1 MPNTF
6 ILTLSC
12 PQRPGIVHAV
22 TAFLFGHGCDIV
34 EHRQFD
40 DPIRHALFLRT
51 EFVARGDTDA
61 AQLSAAFRSEVADEF
76 AMDFQLSDDNPQ
88 RVLVMVSK
96 MGHCLND
103 LIFRWRAGSLNA
115 DLVAVVSN
123 HEDLRPMAEA
133 GGLPFIHVPVT
144 PESKPQAEQRLLELV
159 DEYGADLVVLA
170 RYMQVL
176 SDNLCLKLLGPGHQ
190 HPPLVPARVQGR
202 QAVPPGLRSR
212 GQARR
217 SHRPLRDP
225 GPRRGP
231 DHRAGGHPDRPQL
244 RPPGLDD
251 RRPRRR
257 GDRTGP
263 GREVALGA
271 TRAAQRAQHRRFP
284 LKLHRPP
291 LRVDR
296 RSVAGPRRPVR
307 RIVGPRLSGGI
318 EVGTQTA
325 SAHQPRPTNH
335 PKDLK

>member
-1 MPNTF
+1 VPNTF

-12 PQRPGIVHAV
+12 PERPGIVHAV

-51 EFVARGDTDA
+51 EFVARGDTDTDA
-61 AQLSAAFRSEVADEF
+61 TQLSTAFRSEVADEF
-76 AMDFQLSDDNPQ
+76 AMDFQLADDKPQ

-103 LIFRWRAGSLNA
+103 LIFRWRAGSLHA

-176 SDNLCLKLLGPGHQ
+176 SDNLCLKLLGRAINIHHSFLPGFKGANPYHQ
-190 HPPLVPARVQGR
+190 AFDRGVKLV
-202 QAVPPGLRSR
+202 
-212 GQARR
+212 
-217 SHRPLRDP
+217 
-225 GPRRGP
+225 
-231 DHRAGGHPDRPQL
+231 
-244 RPPGLDD
+244 
-251 RRPRRR
+251 
-257 GDRTGP
+257 
-263 GREVALGA
+263 GA
-271 TRAAQRAQHRRFP
+271 TAHYVTPDLDEGPIIEQEVIRIDHNYDPRA
-284 LKLHRPP
+284 LT
-291 LRVDR
+291 
-296 RSVAGPRRPVR
+296 
-307 RIVGPRLSGGI
+307 IVGRDAEAIALARAVRWHS
-318 EVGTQTA
+318 ERRVLLNERSTVVF
-325 SAHQPRPTNH
+325 R
-335 PKDLK
+335 

>member
-1 MPNTF
+1 VPNTF
-6 ILTLSC
+6 ALTLSC

-51 EFVARGDTDA
+51 EFVARGDTDTDA
-61 AQLSAAFRSEVADEF
+61 TQLSAAFRSEVADEF
-76 AMDFQLSDDNPQ
+76 AMDFQLADDKPQ

-103 LIFRWRAGSLNA
+103 LIFRWRAGSLHA

-176 SDNLCLKLLGPGHQ
+176 SDNLCLKLLGRAINIHHSFLPGFKGAKPYHQ
-190 HPPLVPARVQGR
+190 AFDRGVKLV
-202 QAVPPGLRSR
+202 
-212 GQARR
+212 
-217 SHRPLRDP
+217 
-225 GPRRGP
+225 
-231 DHRAGGHPDRPQL
+231 
-244 RPPGLDD
+244 
-251 RRPRRR
+251 
-257 GDRTGP
+257 
-263 GREVALGA
+263 GA
-271 TRAAQRAQHRRFP
+271 TAHYVTPDLDEGPIIEQEVIRIDHNYDPRA
-284 LKLHRPP
+284 LT
-291 LRVDR
+291 
-296 RSVAGPRRPVR
+296 
-307 RIVGPRLSGGI
+307 IVGRDAEAIALARAVRWHS
-318 EVGTQTA
+318 ERRVLLNERSTVVF
-325 SAHQPRPTNH
+325 R
-335 PKDLK
+335 

>member
-12 PQRPGIVHAV
+12 PERPGIVHAV

-51 EFVARGDTDA
+51 EFVARGDTNTDA
-61 AQLSAAFRSEVADEF
+61 TQLSAAFRSEVADEF
-76 AMDFQLSDDNPQ
+76 AMDFQLADDKPQ

-103 LIFRWRAGSLNA
+103 LIFRWRAGSLHA

-133 GGLPFIHVPVT
+133 GGLPFIHVPIT

-176 SDNLCLKLLGPGHQ
+176 SDNLCLKLLGRAINIHHSFLPGFKGAKPYHQ
-190 HPPLVPARVQGR
+190 AFDRGVKLV
-202 QAVPPGLRSR
+202 
-212 GQARR
+212 
-217 SHRPLRDP
+217 
-225 GPRRGP
+225 
-231 DHRAGGHPDRPQL
+231 
-244 RPPGLDD
+244 
-251 RRPRRR
+251 
-257 GDRTGP
+257 
-263 GREVALGA
+263 GA
-271 TRAAQRAQHRRFP
+271 TAHYVTPDLDEGPIIEQEVIRIDHNYDPRA
-284 LKLHRPP
+284 LT
-291 LRVDR
+291 
-296 RSVAGPRRPVR
+296 
-307 RIVGPRLSGGI
+307 IVGRDAEAIALARAVRWHS
-318 EVGTQTA
+318 ERRVLLNERSTVVF
-325 SAHQPRPTNH
+325 R
-335 PKDLK
+335 

>member
-51 EFVARGDTDA
+51 EFVARGDTDTDA
-61 AQLSAAFRSEVADEF
+61 TQLSAAFRSEVADEF
-76 AMDFQLSDDNPQ
+76 AMDFQLSNDSPQ

-176 SDNLCLKLLGPGHQ
+176 SDNLCLKLLGRAINIHHSFLPGFKGAKPYHQ
-190 HPPLVPARVQGR
+190 AFDRGVKLV
-202 QAVPPGLRSR
+202 
-212 GQARR
+212 
-217 SHRPLRDP
+217 
-225 GPRRGP
+225 
-231 DHRAGGHPDRPQL
+231 
-244 RPPGLDD
+244 
-251 RRPRRR
+251 
-257 GDRTGP
+257 
-263 GREVALGA
+263 GA
-271 TRAAQRAQHRRFP
+271 TAHYVTPDLDEGPIIEQEVIRIDHNYDPRA
-284 LKLHRPP
+284 LT
-291 LRVDR
+291 
-296 RSVAGPRRPVR
+296 
-307 RIVGPRLSGGI
+307 IVGRDAEAIALARAVRWHS
-318 EVGTQTA
+318 ERRVLLNARSTVVF
-325 SAHQPRPTNH
+325 R
-335 PKDLK
+335 